1 MSVTSKILGKVKPSA
16 ATNTTLYTAPA
27 STQAQ
32 ANVMICNQT
41 TSSDTVRLA
50 VIASGGTIA
59 TTDYILYDMTITADT
74 PISIDGICLN
84 AGEFIQVYTTNAR
97 CSFVATGL
105 EIT

>member
-1 MSVTSKILGKVKPSA
+1 MAITAKILGKVKPSA

-27 STQAQ
+27 LTQGQ
-32 ANVMICNQT
+32 VNVFICNQT
-41 TSSDTVRLA
+41 ASSDTIRVA
-50 VIASGGTIA
+50 VINSGGTIN
-59 TTDYILYDMTITADT
+59 TTDYLLYDITVTADT